1 MGKKYYI
8 TKSVRIFSLLFLP
21 LILLVNSI
29 FIYLVFYGF
38 SLMQN
43 NLSYIIPVIGS
54 ILLVFKF
61 TQVTLNLLINLFW
74 YKPIIIVNE
83 DTLTFLKFFYYKQI
97 PIQDIY
103 TIEYELRGLRKNEPY
118 IKIVYRF
125 KDTYKTDYIYSLSP
139 NYNVYSIVEDLQKIL
154 KKSSK

>member
-1 MGKKYYI
+1 
-8 TKSVRIFSLLFLP
+8 
-21 LILLVNSI
+21 
-29 FIYLVFYGF
+29 
-38 SLMQN
+38 MQN